1 MSYVGHLREIGSG
14 IAGLAVTDTLY
25 VSPNG
30 AGTNGKTWAG
40 AFTTIQAALAAAS
53 ADTDDLTLIMVGPHA
68 TTYDISTTGDPTY
81 SGNYEIRGSHRNWAV
96 IKNTHASATSIMKF
110 TGKVALENLT
120 FDPGATSIN
129 GVIISGSGTKGSR
142 VRRVYFECESVDGA
156 QTALEISGGT
166 EYVRVEDVKFHGV
179 IANTTGLLLDNC
191 AYGNFERL
199 DFHDCLAGLQIT
211 NAASDSNIFSFLLFN
226 VCTLAM
232 NLDAGNGQLFHEIAF
247 GGCTDNVDDEVGD
260 HAWTKVYG
268 QFAIVIIPADLAGT
282 THTAGSGAAWGGAV
296 TWVASGVEAGPF
308 RIVGVHTEPTDVEWH
323 ELRFSA
329 DAGST
334 YYDRVLFKA
343 AKRESMAAP
352 SGTEYIFNAKTELYS
367 EMRSES
373 GSNDCQVW
381 IEIQRI

>member
-1 MSYVGHLREIGSG
+1 MSYVGHLRELGSG
-14 IAGLAVTDTLY
+14 IAGIAVTDTLY

-53 ADTDDLTLIMVGPHA
+53 TDAEECTQILIGPGSYNIN
-68 TTYDISTTGDPTY
+68 TTADPTY
-81 SGNYEIRGSHRNWAV
+81 TGNYHITGTHRLWAV
-96 IKNTHASATSIMKF
+96 VQNLHADATSVFKF
-110 TGKVALENLT
+110 TGKV
-120 FDPGATSIN
+120 SISDLAIFTTGTRN
-129 GVIISGSGTKGSR
+129 GVIFTGDGWR
-142 VRRVYFECESVDGA
+142 VRRCGFNSSGTSGATTSVYIDG
-156 QTALEISGGT
+156 SGGAT
-166 EYVRVEDVKFHGV
+166 KGGIMEDVQFIGHVSNTKAIYINTSSVNEFHN
-179 IANTTGLLLDNC
+179 IQIHTCLTGI
-191 AYGNFERL
+191 
-199 DFHDCLAGLQIT
+199 HII
-211 NAASDSNIFSFLLFN
+211 NAASDYNLFEN
-226 VCTLAM
+226 CDIGDSALAIDI
-232 NLDAGNGQLFHEIAF
+232 DAGNEQHFENIDLHHN
-247 GGCTDNVDDEVGD
+247 TDNVDDEVGD
-260 HAWTKVYG
+260 SVWSEIHG
-268 QFAIVIIPADLAGT
+268 QFDIAIIPADLAGT

-329 DAGST
+329 DAGGS

-352 SGTEYIFNAKTELYS
+352 SGTEHIFNAKTELYS